1 MAVAKLQALSA
12 QVVGELKGC
21 GQTWGVSAAAGQGG
35 GVQGGDDLFLAQGVL
50 QSPLVYSLLQMK
62 QQETSLVLLF
72 GRRESILLRNPR
84 AITVGCFVLRY
95 LG

>member
-12 QVVGELKGC
+12 QVVGELKCC

-35 GVQGGDDLFLAQGVL
+35 GAQGGDDLFLAQGVL